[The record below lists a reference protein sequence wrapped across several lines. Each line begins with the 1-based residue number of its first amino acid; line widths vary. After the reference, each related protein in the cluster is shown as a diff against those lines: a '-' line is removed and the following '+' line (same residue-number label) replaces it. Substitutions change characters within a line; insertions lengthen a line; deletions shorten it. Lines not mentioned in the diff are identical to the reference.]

1 MNTPVRNSTAHWK
14 AMERKHHLAP
24 FTDYKA
30 LAAEGDARIITK
42 AEGVWLTDSEG
53 QRLLDGMAG
62 LWCVNVGYGQTR
74 LADVAWRQMQELPY
88 YNTFFKTAHPP
99 VAELSEKLAELTP
112 KGLNHAFYGTSG
124 SEAND
129 TMVRLVKRFWN
140 VMGKPEKKI
149 IIGRAYGYHG
159 STMAA
164 TSLGGFTAM
173 QKMSDLP
180 LPGFVHLATPP
191 YQWQFGRPGES
202 AADFGLRAARE
213 LEAKILELGAE
224 RIAAFIGEPIQGAGG
239 VLLPPETYWPEI
251 QRICRQHDVL
261 LVADEVICGFG
272 RTGQW
277 TGSQTLGIEPDLM
290 PLAKGLTSGYL
301 PLSALMVGDRVADVM
316 INEGGEFYHGY
327 TYDGHPVS
335 CAVALANIA
344 LIEELG
350 LVQKTREDTGPYL
363 QLCLHQALDGHPLVG
378 EIRGI
383 GLIGAI
389 ELALEPG
396 VEKRG
401 EGTGKLGTLVRTEIM
416 KQGAIMRACWDT
428 MVFSPPLIITRAEIE
443 LLVER
448 AKAAID
454 TVARQIGRA

>member
-1 MNTPVRNSTAHWK
+1 MNSPVRNTTAHWK
-14 AMERKHHLAP
+14 SLEHKHHLAP

-30 LAAEGDARIITK
+30 LHAEGDARIITK

-53 QRLLDGMAG
+53 QTMLDAMAG
-62 LWCVNVGYGQTR
+62 LWCVNVGYGHKR

-99 VAELSEKLAELTP
+99 VAELSEKLAQITP
-112 KGLNHAFYGTSG
+112 AGLNHAFYGTSG

-129 TMVRLVKRFWN
+129 TMVRLVRRFWN

-149 IIGRAYGYHG
+149 IIGRQYGYHG

-164 TSLGGFTAM
+164 ASLSGFTAM

-180 LPGFVHLATPP
+180 LPGFLHVMPP
-191 YQWQFGRPGES
+191 YQWQFGQPGES
-202 AADFGLRAARE
+202 EADFGLRAAKA
-213 LEAKILELGAE
+213 LEDKILEMGAE
-224 RIAAFIGEPIQGAGG
+224 RIAAFIGEPILGAGG
-239 VLLPPETYWPEI
+239 VIIPPETYWPEI
-251 QRICRQHDVL
+251 QRICKQYDVL

-272 RTGQW
+272 RTGKWFGCDSFNIQ
-277 TGSQTLGIEPDLM
+277 PDLM
-290 PLAKGLTSGYL
+290 PTAKGLTSGYL

-316 INEGGEFYHGY
+316 INEGGEFFHGY

-350 LVQKTREDTGPYL
+350 LVEQAGKDTGPYL
-363 QLCLHQALDGHPLVG
+363 LECLRQALDGNPLVG
-378 EIRGI
+378 EIRGM

-389 ELALEPG
+389 ELVTDPALP
-396 VEKRG
+396 KRG
-401 EGTGKLGTLVRTEIM
+401 EQAGKRGNLVRQEMT

-428 MVFSPPLIITRAEIE
+428 MVYSPPLIITRAEIDV
-443 LLVER
+443 LVER
-448 AKAAID
+448 TKAAF
-454 TVARQIGRA
+454 TAAAKLAGVK